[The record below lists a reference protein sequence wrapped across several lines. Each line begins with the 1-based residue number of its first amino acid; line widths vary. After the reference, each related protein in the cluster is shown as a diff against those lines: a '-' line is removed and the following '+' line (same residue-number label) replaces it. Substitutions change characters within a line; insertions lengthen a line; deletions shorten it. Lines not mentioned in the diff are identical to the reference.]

1 MCSGV
6 ESDRVFELS
15 RCIFDKRCNVSFCQG
30 IKSLVHCL
38 ATKEYLTVSLKGF
51 YKIIEKTFTNGFVGT
66 HQPSAFRGVGQIT

>member
-51 YKIIEKTFTNGFVGT
+51 Y
-66 HQPSAFRGVGQIT
+66 